1 MRFNIIT
8 CPECKFVQDWAGY
21 SKRLCWEKKAES
33 NDEID
38 GSFMSYCKKASIYP
52 EFSQVVAV
60 SMKVEGWD
68 IVYDARDGE
77 KEMLEKINEVFK
89 KNNRRLGGFNIY
101 GFAIPFLWK
110 RMIINGIEPA
120 KALCISELKPRDMKD
135 YIVDVMQIWKQT
147 SFTCS
152 LDLLSSCLLGEN
164 LWIDGYG
171 EYVVSAMAQGNMN
184 WCIHYCYQG
193 MRCAERC
200 FNEIMYHDQRK
211 PIDTSMMEEDTIKE
225 LQEIGELDEEKEIE
239 ENPSP
244 VNEEKTLEEK
254 KKEAEDIAMDKM
266 EKEAKEVAEEDV
278 ELPF

>member
-8 CPECKFVQDWAGY
+8 CPECVRVEDWAGY
-21 SKRLCWEKKAES
+21 SKRACWEQKAKS

-60 SMKVEGWD
+60 SMKVKGWD
-68 IVYDARDGE
+68 IMLDARDGE
-77 KEMLEKINEVFK
+77 KGLLERVNEIFK

-152 LDLLSSCLLGEN
+152 LDLLSACLLGEN
-164 LWIDGYG
+164 PWIDGYG
-171 EYVVSAMAQGNMN
+171 EYVASAMAEGNMN

-193 MRCAERC
+193 MRFAERC
-200 FNEIMYHDQRK
+200 FNEIMYHDQK
-211 PIDTSMMEEDTIKE
+211 KTIDVSCMEEDTIKE
-225 LQEIGELDEEKEIE
+225 LQEIGELEEEKKE
-239 ENPSP
+239 ENHSP
-244 VNEEKTLEEK
+244 VVEEKTLEEK
-254 KKEAEDIAMDKM
+254 KKEAEDIAKAKM
-266 EKEAKEVAEEDV
+266 ENDEVLEDD
-278 ELPF
+278 EYEWLPF

>member
-8 CPECKFVQDWAGY
+8 CPECVRIEDWASY
-21 SKRLCWEKKAES
+21 SKRACWEQKAKT
-33 NDEID
+33 NDEIN
-38 GSFMSYCKKASIYP
+38 GSFESYCKKASIYP
-52 EFSQVVAV
+52 EFSRVVAV
-60 SMKVEGWD
+60 SMKVAGWD
-68 IVYDARDGE
+68 IMLDAREWE
-77 KEMLEKINEVFK
+77 KWLLERVNEIFK

-120 KALCISELKPRDMKD
+120 KAISISELKPRDMKD

-152 LDLLSSCLLGEN
+152 LDLLSTCLLWEN

-200 FNEIMYHDQRK
+200 FNEIMYHDQRQ

-225 LQEIGELDEEKEIE
+225 LEEIWEL
-239 ENPSP
+239 NPSP
-244 VNEEKTLEEK
+244 VEEEKSLEEK
-254 KKEAEDIAMDKM
+254 KKEAEDIAKAKM
-266 EKEAKEVAEEDV
+266 ENDEVLDDDEYEW
-278 ELPF
+278 LPF

>member
-1 MRFNIIT
+1 MDDIMRFNIIT
-8 CPECKFVQDWAGY
+8 CPECVRVEDWASY
-21 SKRLCWEKKAES
+21 NKRACWEQKAKN

-38 GSFMSYCKKASIYP
+38 GSFMSYSKKASIYP
-52 EFSQVVAV
+52 EFSRVVAV
-60 SMKVEGWD
+60 SMKVAGWD

-120 KALCISELKPRDMKD
+120 KAISISELKPRDMKD

-152 LDLLSSCLLGEN
+152 LDLLSTCLLGEN

-171 EYVVSAMAQGNMN
+171 EYVVSAIAQGNMN

-200 FNEIMYHDQRK
+200 FNEIMYHDQRQ

-225 LQEIGELDEEKEIE
+225 LEEIWEL
-239 ENPSP
+239 NPSP
-244 VNEEKTLEEK
+244 VEEEKTLEEK
-254 KKEAEDIAMDKM
+254 KKEAEDIAKDKM
-266 EKEAKEVAEEDV
+266 ENDEVLDDDEYEW
-278 ELPF
+278 LPF